1 VSGDRRDNDLRG
13 SARRSADARGARS
26 ARRAFR
32 PLRWA
37 WLLLLVALLA
47 PSFDLFFPAGL
58 QPPDER
64 RTVVIERGQSLHEI
78 SRELQRT
85 GVIKSQVGFLV
96 LARAMSLDRSVKAG
110 QYSFRLGI
118 TVPALLRA
126 LDRGMYGLNLVT
138 IPEGLMIRETARLI
152 QMQVGISA
160 IAIDSLSRDAALL
173 DSLEIGA
180 PSLEGWLAPDSYEWL
195 PGTAP
200 EVVLR
205 TMVAR
210 TRERVQRATAGYD
223 SLPLGM
229 NQHEVLTLA
238 SIVESESRANDER
251 PRIARA
257 YLNRLERGMLLQAD
271 PTVGY
276 ALGRGPRSRLL
287 FKDLRVESPYNTY
300 RHEGLPPGPIC
311 SPGESAIQAVMNATP
326 GTNDLYFVANGKGRH
341 IFAPTYQQH
350 LENIAMVKSRMRAE
364 SMAAARTAAAL
375 KAVDDEVVVGGAIG
389 DSGAVRA
396 PGASVPD
403 ATNAAA
409 PSVPPTTAKPGS
421 PRVQAPPVVS
431 LGRLPAPTA
440 GSTAT
445 AKPATGSPTASK
457 SATGSPTASKSA
469 TSSPTASKPVAV
481 KPAPVT
487 TTSGGGNTALKGD
500 LLVPRRSAT
509 VASSTPGSVEVVR
522 KPAVKPAATDA
533 SPAKSTATKPAAKS
547 TTADPAAAKSTAT
560 TKSDTKPK
568 PATTDAATSKSTV
581 TTKSATKP
589 TTTDT
594 STPKSTT
601 TGKSA
606 TKPTTADPAHAKAT
620 ATTKSATKS
629 ATTET
634 APAKSTATKPAA
646 KPATTDSAPA
656 KSASAKSTTKPASKP
671 AAADTSHK
679 KPAAKKPAPKPAP
692 KDTTR

>member
-1 VSGDRRDNDLRG
+1 MTPDRKDNDLRG
-13 SARRSADARGARS
+13 SARRSADARAARS
-26 ARRAFR
+26 TKRAFR

-37 WLLLLVALLA
+37 WLLLFAALLA
-47 PSFDLFFPAGL
+47 PAYDLFFPAGL
-58 QPPDER
+58 TPPPER

-96 LARAMSLDRSVKAG
+96 LARTMALDRRVKAG
-110 QYSFRLGI
+110 QYSFKLGI

-138 IPEGLMIRETARLI
+138 IPEGLMIMETARLI
-152 QMQVGISA
+152 ERHVGIPASA
-160 IAIDSLSRDAALL
+160 LDSLSRDPSLL

-205 TMVAR
+205 TMVTR

-326 GTNDLYFVANGKGRH
+326 NTTDLYFVANGKGRH
-341 IFAPTYQQH
+341 IFAPTYQKH
-350 LENIAMVKSRMRAE
+350 LENIALVKSRMRE
-364 SMAAARTAAAL
+364 AAL
-375 KAVDDEVVVGGAIG
+375 AAERASAASAQAPAPAVSKDDDVVVGGALG
-389 DSGAVRA
+389 DSGAVRPPSAA
-396 PGASVPD
+396 PTGAD
-403 ATNAAA
+403 ATNAVAPHAA
-409 PSVPPTTAKPGS
+409 PASAKGGAATS
-421 PRVQAPPVVS
+421 PITN
-431 LGRLPAPTA
+431 LTRLPAGSAATSTTEKPKTTA
-440 GSTAT
+440 TTPSKAPAPPIAQSTTKPAKSALTTPAAGTGST
-445 AKPATGSPTASK
+445 P
-457 SATGSPTASKSA
+457 
-469 TSSPTASKPVAV
+469 
-481 KPAPVT
+481 
-487 TTSGGGNTALKGD
+487 LKGD
-500 LLVPRRSAT
+500 LLVPKRSAT
-509 VASSTPGSVEVVR
+509 VASSKPGSVEVVR
-522 KPAVKPAATDA
+522 KAVTPVDTSHTKAT
-533 SPAKSTATKPAAKS
+533 SKTSSKATKPAATAPE
-547 TTADPAAAKSTAT
+547 TTPAKAASKTS
-560 TKSDTKPK
+560 SQ
-568 PATTDAATSKSTV
+568 ATST
-581 TTKSATKP
+581 SATKP
-589 TTTDT
+589 TPKPATAAKDT
-594 STPKSTT
+594 AKAKSSSKT
-601 TGKSA
+601 
-606 TKPTTADPAHAKAT
+606 TKP
-620 ATTKSATKS
+620 
-629 ATTET
+629 
-634 APAKSTATKPAA
+634 PAKSAPKPAA
-646 KPATTDSAPA
+646 K
-656 KSASAKSTTKPASKP
+656 
-671 AAADTSHK
+671 
-679 KPAAKKPAPKPAP
+679 
-692 KDTTR
+692 DTTRSR

>member
-1 VSGDRRDNDLRG
+1 MTPDRKDNDLRG

-26 ARRAFR
+26 SRRAFR
-32 PLRWA
+32 PLRIA
-37 WLLLLVALLA
+37 WLLLLVALAA
-47 PSFDLFFPAGL
+47 PAFDLFFPAGL
-58 QPPDER
+58 NPERER

-78 SRELQRT
+78 ARELQRN

-152 QMQVGISA
+152 QTQVGISA
-160 IAIDSLSRDAALL
+160 HALDSLSRDEALL

-251 PRIARA
+251 PRIARV

-311 SPGESAIQAVMNATP
+311 SPGESAIQAVMHATL
-326 GTNDLYFVANGKGRH
+326 GINDLYFVANGKGRH

-350 LENIAMVKSRMRAE
+350 LENIALVKSRMRAE
-364 SMAAARTAAAL
+364 ALTASRTPAPTRSPVASSAAAP
-375 KAVDDEVVVGGAIG
+375 DDEEVVGGAVG
-389 DSGAVRA
+389 DSGAVRTSA
-396 PGASVPD
+396 PSAPAPAADATHAVAPNTGAQSSPQGAKAPPIVTLPRLAPAPPATGASG
-403 ATNAAA
+403 
-409 PSVPPTTAKPGS
+409 TAKPTS
-421 PRVQAPPVVS
+421 TKSV
-431 LGRLPAPTA
+431 PAPT
-440 GSTAT
+440 TT
-445 AKPATGSPTASK
+445 
-457 SATGSPTASKSA
+457 
-469 TSSPTASKPVAV
+469 
-481 KPAPVT
+481 KPAPAKAAPT
-487 TTSGGGNTALKGD
+487 GSAATSPVVKSAPLKGQ
-500 LLVPRRSAT
+500 LLVPRGTAT

-522 KPAVKPAATDA
+522 KPASTTTTQAKT
-533 SPAKSTATKPAAKS
+533 PAKATSTNTSGK
-547 TTADPAAAKSTAT
+547 AT
-560 TKSDTKPK
+560 TTSGTK
-568 PATTDAATSKSTV
+568 PATTTTSSAKSSSKS
-581 TTKSATKP
+581 
-589 TTTDT
+589 
-594 STPKSTT
+594 
-601 TGKSA
+601 
-606 TKPTTADPAHAKAT
+606 
-620 ATTKSATKS
+620 
-629 ATTET
+629 
-634 APAKSTATKPAA
+634 AA
-646 KPATTDSAPA
+646 KPADADAKPRQVDEQVRLQAQRRRHGEGKEVEQGFDHDFGQEELEQACRGRPGAQEAREQGDQAHQRRQGHLALIGLVVVRGLLVARQRGRTHGTPPA
-656 KSASAKSTTKPASKP
+656 RSTG
-671 AAADTSHK
+671 
-679 KPAAKKPAPKPAP
+679 
-692 KDTTR
+692 

>member
-1 VSGDRRDNDLRG
+1 MSGDRKDNDLRG

-26 ARRAFR
+26 AGRAFR

-47 PSFDLFFPAGL
+47 PAFDLFFPAGF
-58 QPPDER
+58 QPPRER

-78 SRELQRT
+78 ARELQRT

-110 QYSFRLGI
+110 QYSFRLGM

-138 IPEGLMIRETARLI
+138 IPEGLMIREAARLI
-152 QMQVGISA
+152 ELQVGISA
-160 IAIDSLSRDAALL
+160 HALDSLSKDQSLL

-205 TMVAR
+205 TMVTR

-229 NQHEVLTLA
+229 NPHEVLTLA

-251 PRIARA
+251 PRIARV

-311 SPGESAIQAVMNATP
+311 SPGESAIQAVMNATQ
-326 GTNDLYFVANGKGRH
+326 GIDDLYFVANGKGRH

-350 LENIAMVKSRMRAE
+350 LANISLVKARMRAE
-364 SMAAARTAAAL
+364 QLAAARSATALSAA
-375 KAVDDEVVVGGAIG
+375 DDEVVVGGDVG

-396 PGASVPD
+396 PGAAAD
-403 ATNAAA
+403 ATHAAA
-409 PSVPPTTAKPGS
+409 PNASAPTPGTKPQAPPIVNLTRLPAATVGTADKPKASSTTATTGATATTAKP
-421 PRVQAPPVVS
+421 VAAKLAPEKSATLKPAPS
-431 LGRLPAPTA
+431 KSAPTA
-440 GSTAT
+440 PTAT
-445 AKPATGSPTASK
+445 
-457 SATGSPTASKSA
+457 
-469 TSSPTASKPVAV
+469 
-481 KPAPVT
+481 
-487 TTSGGGNTALKGD
+487 GGNTALKGD
-500 LLVPRRSAT
+500 LLVPRGTAT
-509 VASSTPGSVEVVR
+509 VASSKPGSVEVVR
-522 KPAVKPAATDA
+522 KAAADTSHAKTAAKKPASKPAATD
-533 SPAKSTATKPAAKS
+533 
-547 TTADPAAAKSTAT
+547 
-560 TKSDTKPK
+560 
-568 PATTDAATSKSTV
+568 TS
-581 TTKSATKP
+581 
-589 TTTDT
+589 
-594 STPKSTT
+594 
-601 TGKSA
+601 
-606 TKPTTADPAHAKAT
+606 HAKAT
-620 ATTKSATKS
+620 TTK
-629 ATTET
+629 
-634 APAKSTATKPAA
+634 PATKPS
-646 KPATTDSAPA
+646 ATQATPA
-656 KSASAKSTTKPASKP
+656 KVTTTKPASKP
-671 AAADTSHK
+671 AATDTSK
-679 KPAAKKPAPKPAP
+679 AKAATTKPATKPAAKPAA
-692 KDTTR
+692 KDTTRK

>member
-13 SARRSADARGARS
+13 SARRSADARGARK
-26 ARRAFR
+26 AGRAFR

-350 LENIAMVKSRMRAE
+350 LENISMVKSRMKAE

-375 KAVDDEVVVGGAIG
+375 KAVDDELVVGGAIG
-389 DSGAVRA
+389 DSGAVRP
-396 PGASVPD
+396 PGATAPD
-403 ATNAAA
+403 ATNAATPGAPAAPA
-409 PSVPPTTAKPGS
+409 PSGAG
-421 PRVQAPPVVS
+421 RVKAPPVVS
-431 LGRLPAPTA
+431 LSRLPAVPSSESATAATKPVA
-440 GSTAT
+440 GSA
-445 AKPATGSPTASK
+445 TASK
-457 SATGSPTASKSA
+457 SVAS
-469 TSSPTASKPVAV
+469 TSTTSKPVASSTTPA
-481 KPAPVT
+481 KPTAAKSAPAT
-487 TTSGGGNTALKGD
+487 PTASGGNTALKGD

-522 KPAVKPAATDA
+522 KPVPKPAATDV
-533 SPAKSTATKPAAKS
+533 SPAKPAAG
-547 TTADPAAAKSTAT
+547 
-560 TKSDTKPK
+560 
-568 PATTDAATSKSTV
+568 
-581 TTKSATKP
+581 
-589 TTTDT
+589 
-594 STPKSTT
+594 KSTT
-601 TGKSA
+601 T
-606 TKPTTADPAHAKAT
+606 
-620 ATTKSATKS
+620 TKSGTKSTTTEPASTKSTPATKS
-629 ATTET
+629 TTT
-634 APAKSTATKPAA
+634 DPAPAKSTASKPATKSTTTDASTTKSTATTKPAA
-646 KPATTDSAPA
+646 KPATTDASTSKSTTTKPAVKPAAKDTAPA
-656 KSASAKSTTKPASKP
+656 KSASAKSTTKPAAKP